1 MHQDF
6 ITALWRNEPL
16 KTVADRLYR
25 ELDEISNAERRKI
38 REDLEEAQHILYSLR
53 QPTDSFM
60 HKWALTFIKE
70 ADAQEKKKNE
80 LRRSFEARR
89 QQVEQEL
96 LEEEEL
102 KLERLKQERIKA
114 HQEQVKHLKS

>member
-16 KTVADRLYR
+16 KTVADRLHK
-25 ELDEISNAERRKI
+25 ELDAISNAERHKI
-38 REDLEEAQHILYSLR
+38 MEDLDEAQHILYSLR
-53 QPTDSFM
+53 QPADSIM
-60 HKWALTFIKE
+60 HKWALTYIQE
-70 ADAQEKKKNE
+70 AEKREKQKDE